1 MGLSVTAWVRGALG
15 ASIVVSALF
24 SGFSS
29 IPSARAEV
37 RKVIFV
43 CVHGRKKEICP
54 QFRAGFEAPM
64 GWGEDKIAEAK
75 QGRVIFVPRGKTY
88 ENAPA
93 AITVQTTPNRART
106 PADTLA
112 ERDNAAFRQDYKD
125 PVVAPL
131 APVASAGIGGA
142 VKLFRQTADALK
154 PRGFQIVGFFADK
167 DADGSPFSVQVVA
180 SAQTERGLAELRP
193 KLEQMIRT
201 Y

>member
-1 MGLSVTAWVRGALG
+1 MGLSVGARARGALG
-15 ASIVVSALF
+15 ACVVVSALF
-24 SGFSS
+24 SGFTSL
-29 IPSARAEV
+29 PAAQAEV

-43 CVHGRKKEICP
+43 CLHGRKKEICP
-54 QFRAGFEAPM
+54 QFRAGFEAPS

-93 AITVQTTPNRART
+93 AITVQTTANRAKT
-106 PADTLA
+106 PAETLA

-125 PVVAPL
+125 ALVAPL
-131 APVASAGIGGA
+131 ATVTTAGIGAA
-142 VKLFRQTADALK
+142 VKLFRQTAEGLK
-154 PRGFQIVGFFADK
+154 PRGFQIVAFFADK

-193 KLEQMIRT
+193 RLEQMIKT